1 MTIFDT
7 IARLKRAL
15 VAQAKSLGYIPENFW
30 QKEFRKLMD
39 QHTLYVNPK
48 EDEALFAFSE
58 WAENFDLSQLN
69 S

>member
-48 EDEALFAFSE
+48 EDEALLQFSE
-58 WAENFDLSQLN
+58 WAANFDLSDLK

>member
-1 MTIFDT
+1 
-7 IARLKRAL
+7 
-15 VAQAKSLGYIPENFW
+15 
-30 QKEFRKLMD
+30 MD
-39 QHTLYVNPK
+39 KHTMYVNPK